1 VSRPVQRTVE
11 LGANTFAFPRGA
23 ARADEVCMVFRRPGG
38 DVLIMRKTFYPAG
51 VYRLPTG
58 GMRPDEAVSQ
68 ALRREVWEETG
79 WTVEPGRTAP
89 IAVVTYRSGPALACR
104 SFVFLIDE
112 VDGSPRPQDPH
123 EQVADFRWVPPGT
136 LASLAGT
143 LEALGPEPA
152 PDLESTWRDWG
163 RFRAV
168 VHRLV
173 AELLRKNS

>member
-1 VSRPVQRTVE
+1 MSRPVQRTVE

-23 ARADEVCMVFRRPGG
+23 ARCDEVCMVFRRPGG
-38 DVLIMRKTFYPAG
+38 DVLTMRKTFYPPG
-51 VYRLPTG
+51 VYRLPSG
-58 GMRPDEAVSQ
+58 GIRPGEAVFQ

-89 IAVVTYRSGPALACR
+89 IAVVTYRGGPALACR
-104 SFVFLIDE
+104 SFVFLIDG
-112 VDGSPRPQDPH
+112 VHGSPRSQDPH
-123 EQVADFRWVPPGT
+123 EQVADFCWVKPGT
-136 LASLAGT
+136 LGALAGA
-143 LEALGPEPA
+143 LEALGAEEA

-173 AELLRKNS
+173 EELLRKNS